1 MPNRASIYGK
11 NKSGIPIYG
20 IGDAAA
26 NACNCIVDPSYVVG
40 LQRFSTILSLLRTSI
55 ANFYPPTMVNAPFS
69 ADFIARGTVP
79 PVVLVRLKWI
89 KAHKPIQ
96 FDASNQLHVDWLKDI
111 YLSINCNWQNDPIF
125 K

>member
-1 MPNRASIYGK
+1 MPNRASVYGK

-40 LQRFSTILSLLRTSI
+40 LQRFSTLLGILRTTI
-55 ANFYPPTMVNAPFS
+55 GQFYPPNLVNAPFS
-69 ADFIARGTVP
+69 ADFVARGTVDP
-79 PVVLVRLKWI
+79 AVIVRLKWI
-89 KAHKPIQ
+89 RAHKPTQ
-96 FDASNQLHVDWLKDI
+96 FDTSKQLHIDWLKDI
-111 YLSINCNWQNDPIF
+111 YLSINCDWRKDPLF